1 MRTTR
6 ELRQQTGAAVPTN
19 PDSEYKPVVRKEK
32 VMPEIRIPSKLQ
44 KDLPFNLQEKTRA
57 MVEEKRKR
65 ERESRKQMRFRRNWL
80 WTMKIARSEY
90 EK

>member
-6 ELRQQTGAAVPTN
+6 ELRQQTGTPVPVN
-19 PDSEYKPVVRKEK
+19 PDSEYKPVIRQEK

-44 KDLPFNLQEKTRA
+44 KELPFSVQEKTRA

-65 ERESRKQMRFRRNWL
+65 KERKRKP
-80 WTMKIARSEY
+80 KPDEIP
-90 EK
+90 EKLIVDHDERKK

>member
-65 ERESRKQMRFRRNWL
+65 RERKSKPKADEIPEKLVVDHEDRK
-80 WTMKIARSEY
+80 K
-90 EK
+90 

>member
-32 VMPEIRIPSKLQ
+32 VMPEIQIPSKLQ
-44 KDLPFNLQEKTRA
+44 KDLPFNLREKTRA

-65 ERESRKQMRFRRNWL
+65 RERKRKP
-80 WTMKIARSEY
+80 KADEIP
-90 EK
+90 EKLVVDHEDRKK

>member
-19 PDSEYKPVVRKEK
+19 PDIEYKPVVRKEK

-65 ERESRKQMRFRRNWL
+65 RERKRKP
-80 WTMKIARSEY
+80 KADEIP
-90 EK
+90 EKLVVDHEDRKK